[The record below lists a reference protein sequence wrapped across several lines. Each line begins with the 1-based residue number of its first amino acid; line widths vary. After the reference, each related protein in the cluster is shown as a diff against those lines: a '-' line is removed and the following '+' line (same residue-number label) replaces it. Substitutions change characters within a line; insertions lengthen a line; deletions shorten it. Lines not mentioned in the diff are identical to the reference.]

1 MIKRIFMLM
10 LCSALGAVSAM
21 ADSEVS
27 VSIGGGEPQSGLLSV
42 ALDGDEALLTFA
54 DNSQATADMA
64 AVAITIV
71 YDDKGTGIETVCAK
85 AIGEATGKVYGLDG
99 RYLGASQDGLSKG
112 VYIVNGKKTV
122 VK

>member
-1 MIKRIFMLM
+1 MIKRFFMLM

-54 DNSQATADMA
+54 DNSQATADIA

-71 YDDKGTGIETVCAK
+71 YDDKSTGIDTVYAK
-85 AIGEATGKVYGLDG
+85 TGGVATGKVYGLDG
-99 RYLGASQDGLSKG
+99 RYLGTTTCGLSKG
-112 VYIVNGKKTV
+112 VYVVNGKKTV

>member
-1 MIKRIFMLM
+1 MIKRSVMLM

-27 VSIGGGEPQSGLLSV
+27 VSIGGGEPQGGLQSV
-42 ALDGDEALLTFA
+42 ELDGDEAMLTFA

-64 AVAITIV
+64 EVAITIV
-71 YDDKGTGIETVCAK
+71 YDDKAAGIAP
-85 AIGEATGKVYGLDG
+85 IGAQAGAEATGKVYGLDG
-99 RYLGASQDGLSKG
+99 RRIGADGLSTRG